1 MKNGLRIKRKIQGTR
16 YLAAVCTLMLTLIVK
31 IKKENTLNIQQAVP
45 INSESSYCN
54 KKFASV
60 EIMQGDTL
68 WSIAENNK
76 TGNYTTKE
84 LVEEIK
90 HTNGLNGDSIIA
102 GKYLIVPYYD

>member
-1 MKNGLRIKRKIQGTR
+1 ML
-16 YLAAVCTLMLTLIVK
+16 LLTLIAK
-31 IKKENTLNIQQAVP
+31 IKKENILNIQRAVSV
-45 INSESSYCN
+45 NSEFSQCN

-68 WSIAENNK
+68 WSIAENYK

-90 HTNGLNGDSIIA
+90 HTNGLNGDRIIV